1 MLDRPCRCLDDIRCA
16 KIISCGFCWSS
27 SIFIKGGQVLI
38 DSQPFADD
46 CFQASFRVF
55 GNELLHLGIYL
66 ILCQIQKTVITIGG
80 QTWVVLAIVS
90 YYQSCLAITT
100 QIIDCNYEP
109 CIVAYAVYIGCLYW
123 SPAEQWGGGGMG
135 IDYLMPGYG
144 RLRSLRSWDDLF
156 LQNPRS
162 LIERFHPDLDL
173 VCCNT

>member
-1 MLDRPCRCLDDIRCA
+1 MPEYYDWWLDNSQCSKSLWIM
-16 KIISCGFCWSS
+16 SLTV
-27 SIFIKGGQVLI
+27 FIKMLQ
-38 DSQPFADD
+38 DQQSQPFAAW
-46 CFQASFRVF
+46 CHPGISRLAYRHVITPS
-55 GNELLHLGIYL
+55 GIYL
-66 ILCQIQKTVITIGG
+66 ILCRPRLIASLE
-80 QTWVVLAIVS
+80 WRW
-90 YYQSCLAITT
+90 LAITT

-109 CIVAYAVYIGCLYW
+109 CIVAYAVYILISSRTVRGR
-123 SPAEQWGGGGMG
+123 GMG